1 MHSHKQTQKRRQLLK
16 KKKER
21 EKTLNLEFLTRGPS
35 PTLPSIFFFFL
46 ASSINSWSPHKTHTH
61 THTDAHP
68 LTHPPPRRPSRHS
81 SAGGAYPP
89 EPAGQTGPRAQH
101 AIPSCP
107 SQGWRCRCRSPP
119 SWSWT
124 GCLPV
129 ASRGR
134 TRCASTG
141 WRAAMFWWGRVRYKE
156 KSVRVVCE

>member
-46 ASSINSWSPHKTHTH
+46 ASSINSWSPHKTR